1 MAARPLRLY
10 GPQAMEGRE
19 ERDPG
24 YDDWFDEPEPP
35 TETQSGTGRAV
46 HDGGDDEVWV
56 LPEEESPRAGH
67 RREFVVAGRTLTTT
81 QVAIIAGSLL
91 ALILAILAA
100 AGVFSSSKP
109 AAPPVATPPPPP
121 KATTTVTTPTNTTPT
136 VQAPDTTLSPGDTG
150 SQVKNLQRALELTQ
164 LLGGQGGR
172 RLRARDADRG
182 REVPGRQGPR
192 RGRRRRPRDPREAPA
207 GARRL
212 IARRTRGGRVPP
224 RRRYGRL
231 RPIC

>member
-121 KATTTVTTPTNTTPT
+121 KATTTVTTPTNPTPA

-150 SQVKNLQRALELTQ
+150 SQVKILQQALNSLSYSVGKVDGDYGAATQ
-164 LLGGQGGR
+164 IAVEKFQVAKGLAEDG
-172 RLRARDADRG
+172 
-182 REVPGRQGPR
+182 VVGP
-192 RGRRRRPRDPREAPA
+192 ETLAKLQQALA
-207 GARRL
+207 G
-212 IARRTRGGRVPP
+212 
-224 RRRYGRL
+224 
-231 RPIC
+231 

>member
-1 MAARPLRLY
+1 MAARALRLY

-35 TETQSGTGRAV
+35 TETQSGAGRAV
-46 HDGGDDEVWV
+46 PDGGDDEVWV

-150 SQVKNLQRALELTQ
+150 SQVKNLQRALNSLSYSVGKVDGDYGPATQ
-164 LLGGQGGR
+164 IAVEKFQVAKGLAEDG
-172 RLRARDADRG
+172 
-182 REVPGRQGPR
+182 VVGP
-192 RGRRRRPRDPREAPA
+192 ETLAKLQQALA
-207 GARRL
+207 G
-212 IARRTRGGRVPP
+212 
-224 RRRYGRL
+224 
-231 RPIC
+231 